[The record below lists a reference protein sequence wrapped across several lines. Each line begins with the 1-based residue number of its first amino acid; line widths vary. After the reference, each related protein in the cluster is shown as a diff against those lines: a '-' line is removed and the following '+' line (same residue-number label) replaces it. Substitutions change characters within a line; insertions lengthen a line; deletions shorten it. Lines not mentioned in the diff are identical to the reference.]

1 MEKNI
6 EENKA
11 ENISFISKSE
21 QFIEKNAKT
30 LGWVLGAILLIVVA
44 FFGIRKF
51 VFEPR
56 IEKANEAIFVAEQYL
71 ANGDFQSAL
80 YGDSTSTDKYSVGF
94 LKVIDKYGST
104 KVGKR
109 AKYEAGICFM
119 RLGKYEEALKYLD
132 KYNGKDQLTPVMNEM
147 LKGDAEAEMG
157 NNSAAIKHYNKA
169 AKMDENP
176 ITAPF
181 ALFKAGVAY
190 LVDNDYDN
198 AVKCFQTVKEKYPE
212 STLFSEMDGFI
223 AYAEASK
230 K

>member
-1 MEKNI
+1 
-6 EENKA
+6 
-11 ENISFISKSE
+11 
-21 QFIEKNAKT
+21 
-30 LGWVLGAILLIVVA
+30 
-44 FFGIRKF
+44 
-51 VFEPR
+51 
-56 IEKANEAIFVAEQYL
+56 
-71 ANGDFQSAL
+71 
-80 YGDSTSTDKYSVGF
+80 
-94 LKVIDKYGST
+94 
-104 KVGKR
+104 
-109 AKYEAGICFM
+109 M